1 MLERKLQSSE
11 EQYLHFAV
19 DECAIDEEIVRA
31 NITKARSAPHSNAL
45 LQRIHDDY
53 KAVMQAKEQW
63 ALSVS
68 NNKSP

>member
-1 MLERKLQSSE
+1 M
-11 EQYLHFAV
+11 
-19 DECAIDEEIVRA
+19 DEESVRA
-31 NITKARSAPHSNAL
+31 KIAKARSVPHSNAR

-63 ALSVS
+63 SLSVS